1 MSSIDEKSQQCC
13 VSYNQQGNYFCI
25 GRLFDNAGQ
34 FDSAD
39 SGGFRYCG
47 APGRKHLRDPR
58 FKIFIN
64 LINLQV
70 IFRQNSNASKL
81 RFVVASDESFV
92 SFLYINEVHRKMA
105 VFLQKGGAF
114 FYKYVLEMFWLS
126 WKTTQKYK
134 SRLYSYVFLRHN

>member
-1 MSSIDEKSQQCC
+1 MSSIDEKSQQYC

-47 APGRKHLRDPR
+47 APGRKHLWDPR

-64 LINLQV
+64 Q
-70 IFRQNSNASKL
+70 IFFKL
-81 RFVVASDESFV
+81 SFV
-92 SFLYINEVHRKMA
+92 KILMPQSCALQQQVMNHLLVFFILMSCTGKWQFFSKKEVLFSTNMCWKCFGFHGKQHKSKKAGYIH
-105 VFLQKGGAF
+105 
-114 FYKYVLEMFWLS
+114 MFS
-126 WKTTQKYK
+126 
-134 SRLYSYVFLRHN
+134 

>member
-1 MSSIDEKSQQCC
+1 MSSIDEKSQQYC

-47 APGRKHLRDPR
+47 APRRKHLRNPR

-64 LINLQV
+64 Q
-70 IFRQNSNASKL
+70 IFFKL
-81 RFVVASDESFV
+81 SFV
-92 SFLYINEVHRKMA
+92 KILMPQSCALQQQMMNHLLVFFILMRCTGKWHF
-105 VFLQKGGAF
+105 FLQKGGAF
-114 FYKYVLEMFWLS
+114 LYKYVLEMFWLS